1 LGRCVDR
8 HHGRVAAQ
16 HHGANLFPQQTNHL
30 ILFMLASFDSY
41 ITQEIYG

>member
-1 LGRCVDR
+1 LGRGVDC

-16 HHGANLFPQQTNHL
+16 HHGENLFPQQTNYL
-30 ILFMLASFDSY
+30 ILFMLTSFDSY